1 MAPSGSA
8 KTKRGAKAG
17 GAAVAAAG
25 NAAAD
30 ADAAASTSAST
41 SSANAAASDFAGL
54 VPSSADEFRS
64 REFWDGFFKAR
75 GDAAFEW
82 YGDWRTLKPIL
93 LPLLLCMNGKDGGG
107 ENGGAKPTP
116 TSSLTP
122 PTAKSNDK
130 KILML
135 GCGNSELS
143 AQMYD
148 AGCEAITNVDF
159 CPGVIREMMLK
170 NLRRRPRMQWLVA
183 DITALPGGGGGGED
197 GGPGRHFPD
206 SGFAVVVD
214 KGGLDALHSDD
225 GDEGEEGVI
234 SGDGASIDFTRG
246 GAAAAVGLAASVRRV
261 LAPGGRYAC
270 VSLCQRAVL
279 AGLLASYRLA
289 GGWEVSIEAPPPP
302 PDMASSPLQPL
313 CVVVKRPELKAEAE
327 EEGAAQKNARRS
339 SSPPFSPVVCRVPRP
354 RLDAPNVEQLADV
367 FAVVAAENAARER
380 GERSAWVEA
389 AAAVSRRSS
398 SKAAAAASTSAAE
411 PPATPAKPSSS
422 SSRPSSA
429 AAAHAAARP
438 PAVSFDEVCPGR
450 EVQVLLPQ
458 ESQHEHA
465 AAAAAAAATKPGSQQ
480 KQQRHRYIATV
491 VDRQQPPPLRTSN
504 RAPPKLTPPPTCS
517 VFIVPQGR
525 EHEWL
530 FSSSEGRA
538 TVAAQVGASRCVFVA
553 AAAGAPFPAGWD
565 AAALQRDLDPLVLPL
580 TPAALRGI
588 PKAVPFVT
596 LGEGLGKAPKRVCEV
611 ESPEMSGSGPLLVE
625 DVEVSPDDS
634 DDDEEGE
641 DKEEGEKEDD
651 DAVVVVGARR
661 LVFGGARSLI
671 QSEVPLV
678 VPRKSWR
685 SWRRRQAKEGEGV
698 DKGGKKKEQQQQQ
711 QQQMEEPFPALSTH
725 LPSAYHCAILAG
737 LAALGG
743 GGDGVSG
750 GTGKQGGQ
758 EEEEARTQKS
768 VLLVGL
774 GAGGLAAHLA
784 AERRCAVTAVE
795 LDPCVVELARDHF
808 GLRSVEEELSLLQ
821 QQQQQQQRAEGGETG
836 TGKGEGGR
844 GAGSLAVV
852 VGDGVVEVERAAA
865 AAASKDQSR
874 SCSLSAIIVD
884 AGGGDA
890 SLAMSCPPPP
900 FATES
905 FAASAAAALLS
916 SRPGEG
922 EGRDSSGKSG
932 GGGILAVNCVSRDQR
947 PVADLVAALKGHF
960 SRVFEI
966 DVPEDVN
973 RVLFATGPRGGGG
986 GGGGGAEKGGEA
998 AGRGSG
1004 AKKTPLSLP
1013 RGDEAVSKALD
1024 AYFGTLKSSAR
1035 DPGAAA
1041 GGSSVTEMADLLVE
1055 R

>member
-8 KTKRGAKAG
+8 KNKRGAKA

-25 NAAAD
+25 NGNANAAAD
-30 ADAAASTSAST
+30 ASTSTPA
-41 SSANAAASDFAGL
+41 ANAASDFAGL

-64 REFWDGFFKAR
+64 LEFWDGFFKAR

-93 LPLLLCMNGKDGGG
+93 LPLCLPKGDGGG
-107 ENGGAKPTP
+107 GGGGGGAGAKPA
-116 TSSLTP
+116 P
-122 PTAKSNDK
+122 PPPPPPPPP

-159 CPGVIREMMLK
+159 CPGVIREMMGK

-183 DITALPGGGGGGED
+183 DITALPRGS
-197 GGPGRHFPD
+197 RRFPD
-206 SGFAVVVD
+206 RGFDVVVD

-225 GDEGEEGVI
+225 GDEEGGGGGGGG
-234 SGDGASIDFTRG
+234 GDGVSSVDFARG

-279 AGLLASYRLA
+279 SGLLASYRLR

-313 CVVVKRPELKAEAE
+313 CVVVRRPEAEEAE
-327 EEGAAQKNARRS
+327 EEEEEAEGKGGDGKNARS
-339 SSPPFSPVVCRVPRP
+339 YSPVVCRVPRP
-354 RLDAPNVEQLADV
+354 RLDAPNAEQLADV
-367 FAVVAAENAARER
+367 FSVVAAENVARER

-389 AAAVSRRSS
+389 AAASS
-398 SKAAAAASTSAAE
+398 SSSSSTAAAAAAE

-422 SSRPSSA
+422 SSSSRPPSSA
-429 AAAHAAARP
+429 TPSSAPAHAHAPAPAPSAPP
-438 PAVSFDEVCPGR
+438 PAVSFDELCPGR

-458 ESQHEHA
+458 ESQQRA
-465 AAAAAAAATKPGSQQ
+465 AAAAAAGGNNDRKEKERGGG
-480 KQQRHRYIATV
+480 QQRHGRHRYVATV
-491 VDRQQPPPLRTSN
+491 VDRELPPRTNN
-504 RAPPKLTPPPTCS
+504 RAPSRVLPPPAPTCS

-530 FSSSEGRA
+530 FSTGEGRA
-538 TVAAQVGASRCVFVA
+538 TVAAQVGAGRCVFVA
-553 AAAGAPFPAGWD
+553 AAAGAPFPAAWD

-611 ESPEMSGSGPLLVE
+611 ESSAVPGTGALLVQ
-625 DVEVSPDDS
+625 DVEVSPDDDS
-634 DDDEEGE
+634 EGE
-641 DKEEGEKEDD
+641 DDEGKKESGDD
-651 DAVVVVGARR
+651 VVVVGARR

-685 SWRRRQAKEGEGV
+685 QAKEGE
-698 DKGGKKKEQQQQQ
+698 KGGKEQ
-711 QQQMEEPFPALSTH
+711 ERPFPALSTH

-737 LAALGG
+737 LAALGERG
-743 GGDGVSG
+743 GGGASG
-750 GTGKQGGQ
+750 RGNGKEAARG
-758 EEEEARTQKS
+758 EEEEALGRKS
-768 VLLVGL
+768 VLVVGL

-784 AERRCAVTAVE
+784 AERRCSVTAVE
-795 LDPCVVELARDHF
+795 LDPRVVELARDHF
-808 GLRSVEEELSLLQ
+808 GLASVEEALLLR
-821 QQQQQQQRAEGGETG
+821 RAEGEE
-836 TGKGEGGR
+836 GKKGGGEGR
-844 GAGSLAVV
+844 GSLAVV
-852 VGDGVVEVERAAA
+852 VGDGVVEVEKAAG
-865 AAASKDQSR
+865 AAASNDSSR
-874 SCSLSAIIVD
+874 SSLSAIVVD

-890 SLAMSCPPPP
+890 SLAMSCPPQP
-900 FATES
+900 FVTDA
-905 FAASAAAALLS
+905 FAASAAAALLH
-916 SRPGEG
+916 RP
-922 EGRDSSGKSG
+922 EGRG
-932 GGGILAVNCVSRDQR
+932 GGGDGGGEGGGGGVLAVNCVSRDQR
-947 PVADLVAALKGHF
+947 PVAALVETLKRHF

-973 RVLFATGPRGGGG
+973 RVLFATGPKEKGGAAAAAAEEE
-986 GGGGGAEKGGEA
+986 GGGAAGGRARSGSSA
-998 AGRGSG
+998 ASKQGRS
-1004 AKKTPLSLP
+1004 KLPSLP

-1024 AYFGTLKSSAR
+1024 AYFGACSGASVR
-1035 DPGAAA
+1035 DPGDAA
-1041 GGSSVTEMADLLVE
+1041 GGSSVAEMADLLVE